1 MRATAT
7 TTTSRFLFT
16 PNYVLSKSGESSASY
31 TIYIYIAL
39 YIRNAKGPD
48 SVASYA
54 RFARPL
60 AVSNYRLAVAQE
72 TSDCVSVCLRK
83 MSMTKQEKWICIR
96 RRRRL
101 SEGRE
106 SRARRT
112 F

>member
-1 MRATAT
+1 MRATA

-39 YIRNAKGPD
+39 YIRNAKAPD

-72 TSDCVSVCLRK
+72 TSDCVSVCLSEEDVNDQARQMDLHK
-83 MSMTKQEKWICIR
+83 KKKKKKKTK
-96 RRRRL
+96 
-101 SEGRE
+101 
-106 SRARRT
+106 
-112 F
+112 